1 MKGGGGKGGGK
12 MKKGKGGKM
21 KKIVGKMVMKIAKK
35 VVVGMGKKALMMLG
49 KMMMFKA
56 MMMVPIAMKKSMIG
70 GMAGFM
76 TLGMMKLM
84 MMRRMYDQLSNC
96 GGGGGDGDCG
106 GGGGG
111 GGGGYDRADLAAD
124 KNYGTANDNIAYQPY
139 AYYK

>member
-12 MKKGKGGKM
+12 MKGGKGGKM

-35 VVVGMGKKALMMLG
+35 VVVGMGKKVLMMLG

-56 MMMVPIAMKKSMIG
+56 MMMVPIAMKKGMIG
-70 GMAGFM
+70 GMAGLM

-84 MMRRMYDQLSNC
+84 VMRRMYDQLSNC
-96 GGGGGDGDCG
+96 GGGGGGGGGDCG
-106 GGGGG
+106 GGD
-111 GGGGYDRADLAAD
+111 GGGYDRAELAAD
-124 KNYGTANDNIAYQPY
+124 KVYDSAFNTIAYHPY

>member
-12 MKKGKGGKM
+12 MKGGKGGKI

-35 VVVGMGKKALMMLG
+35 VVVGMGKKAMMMLG

-56 MMMVPIAMKKSMIG
+56 MMMVPIAMKKGMIG
-70 GMAGFM
+70 GMAGLM

-96 GGGGGDGDCG
+96 GGEGGDCE

-111 GGGGYDRADLAAD
+111 GGGGYDRTDLAAD
-124 KNYGTANDNIAYQPY
+124 KNYGTVTDNIAYHSY